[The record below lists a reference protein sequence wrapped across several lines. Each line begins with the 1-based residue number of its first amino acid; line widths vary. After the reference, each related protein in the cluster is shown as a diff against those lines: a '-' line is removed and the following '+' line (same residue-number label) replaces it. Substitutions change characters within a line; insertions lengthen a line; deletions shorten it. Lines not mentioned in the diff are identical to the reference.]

1 MSRRRSNFSENVKFR
16 VGQESQP
23 RNQPPS
29 QCLDGFPI
37 EIYMLKV
44 MRLEESFDVGNSH
57 DDEPPTTSYKQIS
70 LHRKSVWLP
79 KHEVLLQDNGDRLSS
94 SLCDFDIPVENHDPV
109 LQEIASVAGS
119 AGTSRMPIVV
129 ILLRMVKIVIE
140 EIIDDDDENS
150 NEDKEEVIEE
160 IDDDDDEDS
169 NEEEELDSVIL
180 DSMETYEPIPATKCS
195 IKALE
200 KVRFQQGL
208 NLVQECVI
216 CMEEFHTGSE
226 VTRMPCSHV
235 YHGDCIV
242 RWLKTSHIC
251 PLCRYPMPHDGLWSP
266 SISDYVFMCIILSL
280 VLYVWVRALAKLPK
294 YYF

>member
-1 MSRRRSNFSENVKFR
+1 MSRRRSYFSENVKFR
-16 VGQESQP
+16 VWQESQP

-29 QCLDGFPI
+29 QCLDGFPT

-44 MRLEESFDVGNSH
+44 MRLEESLDVGNSH
-57 DDEPPTTSYKQIS
+57 DDEPPSTSYEQIS
-70 LHRKSVWLP
+70 LHRKSVWLA

-129 ILLRMVKIVIE
+129 ILLRMVKLVIE
-140 EIIDDDDENS
+140 EI
-150 NEDKEEVIEE
+150 

-208 NLVQECVI
+208 NSVQECII

-226 VTRMPCSHV
+226 VNRMPCSHI

-242 RWLKTSHIC
+242 RWLETSHIC
-251 PLCRYPMPHDGLWSP
+251 PLCRYPMPHDDPRSP
-266 SISDYVFMCIILSL
+266 SISDNVFMCINLSL
-280 VLYVWVRALAKLPK
+280 VLYICVRALAKLLK

>member
-16 VGQESQP
+16 VWQESQP

-44 MRLEESFDVGNSH
+44 MRLEESLDVGNSH

-119 AGTSRMPIVV
+119 AGTSRMPNVV
-129 ILLRMVKIVIE
+129 ILLRMVKLVIE
-140 EIIDDDDENS
+140 EIIDDDDDDDEDS
-150 NEDKEEVIEE
+150 NGEEEDEEVIEE
-160 IDDDDDEDS
+160 IDDDDDDDS
-169 NEEEELDSVIL
+169 NE
-180 DSMETYEPIPATKCS
+180 
-195 IKALE
+195 
-200 KVRFQQGL
+200 
-208 NLVQECVI
+208 
-216 CMEEFHTGSE
+216 
-226 VTRMPCSHV
+226 
-235 YHGDCIV
+235 
-242 RWLKTSHIC
+242 
-251 PLCRYPMPHDGLWSP
+251 
-266 SISDYVFMCIILSL
+266 
-280 VLYVWVRALAKLPK
+280 
-294 YYF
+294 

>member
-1 MSRRRSNFSENVKFR
+1 MSRRRSNFYENVKFR
-16 VGQESQP
+16 VWQESQP

-44 MRLEESFDVGNSH
+44 MRLEESLDVGNSH
-57 DDEPPTTSYKQIS
+57 DHEPPTTSYEQIS

-79 KHEVLLQDNGDRLSS
+79 KHEVLLQDNGGRSS
-94 SLCDFDIPVENHDPV
+94 SFLCDFDIPVENHDPV

-129 ILLRMVKIVIE
+129 NLLRMVKLVIE
-140 EIIDDDDENS
+140 EIID
-150 NEDKEEVIEE
+150 
-160 IDDDDDEDS
+160 DDDDDEDS

-208 NLVQECVI
+208 KSVQECVI
-216 CMEEFHTGSE
+216 CMEEFHNGSE
-226 VTRMPCSHV
+226 VTRMPCSHI

-242 RWLKTSHIC
+242 RWLETSHIC
-251 PLCRYPMPHDGLWSP
+251 PLCRYPMPHNDLWSP
-266 SISDYVFMCIILSL
+266 SIIDC
-280 VLYVWVRALAKLPK
+280 LYV
-294 YYF
+294 Y

>member
-16 VGQESQP
+16 VWQESQP

-44 MRLEESFDVGNSH
+44 MRLEESLDVGNSH
-57 DDEPPTTSYKQIS
+57 DDEPPTTSYEQIS

-119 AGTSRMPIVV
+119 AVTSRMPNVV
-129 ILLRMVKIVIE
+129 ILLRMVKLVIE
-140 EIIDDDDENS
+140 EIIDDDDDDDDGEDS
-150 NEDKEEVIEE
+150 NGEEEDEEVIEE

-169 NEEEELDSVIL
+169 NVEEELDSVIL

-208 NLVQECVI
+208 NSIQECVI

-226 VTRMPCSHV
+226 VTRMPCSHI

-242 RWLKTSHIC
+242 RWLETSHIC
-251 PLCRYPMPHDGLWSP
+251 PLCRYPMPHDHLWSP
-266 SISDYVFMCIILSL
+266 SISDYVFMCINLSL
-280 VLYVWVRALAKLPK
+280 VLYIYVLEH
-294 YYF
+294 